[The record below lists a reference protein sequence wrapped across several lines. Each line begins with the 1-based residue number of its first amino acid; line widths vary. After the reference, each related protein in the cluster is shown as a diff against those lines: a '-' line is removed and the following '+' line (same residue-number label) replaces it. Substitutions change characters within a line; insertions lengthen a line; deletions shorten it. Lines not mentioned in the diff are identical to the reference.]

1 MYNSVI
7 FTAYKSSYVFMYNF
21 ISNMDYVN
29 ILNNMIDIFT
39 NKYVLFFLSYIFVY
53 CLGRIENKKE
63 IVYIENNNDNHEMI
77 TENNILRETN
87 KKYYKLHKEYRNK
100 YFLLKKN
107 INEQLEIEK
116 NLIESKFKKELEDL
130 KRENRNL
137 SRVNKRYF
145 EDNIELSKK
154 VHKNTRVLFHTT
166 TGRKLHHKK
175 SCTCLNDIECYNL
188 EIEEKV
194 YDFMERC
201 GIFCKSC
208 I

>member
-1 MYNSVI
+1 MYQSILITVYTLITNL
-7 FTAYKSSYVFMYNF
+7 
-21 ISNMDYVN
+21 DYVN
-29 ILNNMIDIFT
+29 ILNNMIDVFT
-39 NKYVLFFLSYIFVY
+39 NKFVLFFLSYVFVY
-53 CLGRIENKKE
+53 YFGSMRSNEKIIYSK
-63 IVYIENNNDNHEMI
+63 DNPEMR
-77 TENNILRETN
+77 TENNFRLYEE
-87 KKYYKLHKEYRNK
+87 YKNK
-100 YFLLKKN
+100 YSSLKRN
-107 INEQLEIEK
+107 VSEQIEIEK
-116 NLIESKFKKELEDL
+116 TLIENKFKKELNDL

-154 VHKNTRVLFHTT
+154 VFKNTIILFHTT
-166 TGRKLHHKK
+166 TGKKLHHKK

-201 GIFCKSC
+201 DIFCKSC